1 MRYYHW
7 GEARRRVYVS
17 SLYYFA
23 RFFELNS
30 LNIDDSNNNNNVNNN
45 FETHVYVCISV
56 PIYIYTNS
64 TSDLTSYLW
73 MGIGRTQPGYA
84 TKYSVALSH
93 AHVTLSI

>member
-1 MRYYHW
+1 M
-7 GEARRRVYVS
+7 S

-30 LNIDDSNNNNNVNNN
+30 LNIDDSNNNNNVNNNNVNNNNVNNN

-64 TSDLTSYLW
+64 TSDLTSYL
-73 MGIGRTQPGYA
+73 
-84 TKYSVALSH
+84 
-93 AHVTLSI
+93 